1 MATESLQSGPYPAS
15 SAVADVPADIQA
27 AVVWAASKVVMTF
40 ASAAARTSAFS
51 AAGVSPTAGMLCYRA
66 DAPGLNKFE
75 AYNATASAWRVHGAY
90 QDSVTVTGSAA
101 ASAAFSSIPTY
112 LKRLSVS
119 MRARSTQA
127 TGFVSAGIQVGGDTS
142 ASYKSLW
149 HYLQNGG
156 ATGGATLTAATS
168 SAFGGYL
175 PGASASAGLF
185 GTSVV
190 DLTGWDKPSGNCLGV
205 QAVGGFYDSASL
217 YINARGTGEYIGSSS
232 YNSLTIVPSSG
243 SWDVGSEFELI
254 GFE

>member
-1 MATESLQSGPYPAS
+1 MATELLQGLPYPVGSDSALGPAQIQAL
-15 SAVADVPADIQA
+15 AVAVAP
-27 AVVWAASKVVMTF
+27 KVVMTF
-40 ASAAARTSAFS
+40 ASDAARTSAFTV
-51 AAGVSPTAGMLCYRA
+51 AGVSPAAGMICYRA
-66 DAPGLNKFE
+66 DAPGANKFE
-75 AYNATASAWRVHGAY
+75 AYSASASAWRVYGAY
-90 QDSVTVTGSAA
+90 RDSVTVTGSAA
-101 ASAAFSSIPTY
+101 ASATFSSLPTY
-112 LKRLSVS
+112 LRRLTVS
-119 MRARSTQA
+119 IRARSTQP

-149 HYLQNGG
+149 HYIQNGG

-190 DLTGWDKPSGNCLGV
+190 DVTGWDKPSGNCLGV

-232 YNSLTIVPSSG
+232 YTSLAVVPSSG
-243 SWDVGSEFELI
+243 SWDVGSEFTLCGWE
-254 GFE
+254 